1 MKKISVSEAVLNYV
15 SKESNVTP
23 AVVVE
28 HVNKP
33 TNQLYTAIWK
43 LVKSGKLI
51 KDANGVLRIPKA
63 LPMTAL
69 KPNVPMAVDH
79 SVYDGEAYKQVA
91 DAITKRKATGLE
103 MSMGK
108 KISVLESQNAELQR
122 LLHETKVK
130 YFDAMAVI
138 KYLEAKL
145 ISVIK

>member
-1 MKKISVSEAVLNYV
+1 MKKLSVSEAVLNYV

-43 LVKSGKLI
+43 LVKSGKLV

-69 KPNVPMAVDH
+69 KPNVPMAVD
-79 SVYDGEAYKQVA
+79 SIEP
-91 DAITKRKATGLE
+91 INKRKATGLE

-108 KISVLESQNAELQR
+108 KISVLEKEVESLKRELTQMS
-122 LLHETKVK
+122 VN
-130 YFDAMAVI
+130 YYDALAVI
-138 KYLEAKL
+138 KYLENKAKG
-145 ISVIK
+145 

>member
-1 MKKISVSEAVLNYV
+1 MKKNLSVREAVLNYI

-43 LVKSGKLI
+43 LVKSGKLV

-91 DAITKRKATGLE
+91 NAITKRKATPLE
-103 MSMGK
+103 MGMGK
-108 KISVLESQNAELQR
+108 KISVLEKEVESLKRDLTQMSVN
-122 LLHETKVK
+122 
-130 YFDAMAVI
+130 YYDALAVI
-138 KYLEAKL
+138 KYLENKAK
-145 ISVIK
+145 S

>member
-1 MKKISVSEAVLNYV
+1 MKKLSVSEAVLNYV

-43 LVKSGKLI
+43 LVKSGKLV

-91 DAITKRKATGLE
+91 NAITKRKATGLE

-108 KISVLESQNAELQR
+108 KISVLEKEVESLKRELTQMS
-122 LLHETKVK
+122 VN
-130 YFDAMAVI
+130 YYDALAVI
-138 KYLEAKL
+138 KYLENKAKG
-145 ISVIK
+145 

>member
-51 KDANGVLRIPKA
+51 KDANGVLKIPKA

-91 DAITKRKATGLE
+91 NAITKRKATGLE

-108 KISVLESQNAELQR
+108 KISVLEKEVESLKRDLTQMSVN
-122 LLHETKVK
+122 
-130 YFDAMAVI
+130 YYDALAVI
-138 KYLEAKL
+138 KYLENKAK
-145 ISVIK
+145 S

>member
-1 MKKISVSEAVLNYV
+1 MKKLSVSEAVLNYV

-43 LVKSGKLI
+43 LVKSGKLV

-79 SVYDGEAYKQVA
+79 TVYDGEAYKQVA
-91 DAITKRKATGLE
+91 NAITKRKATGLE

-108 KISVLESQNAELQR
+108 KISVLEKEVESLKRELTQMS
-122 LLHETKVK
+122 VN
-130 YFDAMAVI
+130 YYDALAVI
-138 KYLEAKL
+138 KYLENKAKG
-145 ISVIK
+145 

>member
-1 MKKISVSEAVLNYV
+1 MKKNLSVSEAVLNYV
-15 SKESNVTP
+15 SKESNVTS

-51 KDANGVLRIPKA
+51 KDENGILRIPKA

-69 KPNVPMAVDH
+69 KPDIPVAIDH
-79 SVYDGEAYKQVA
+79 TVYDGEAYKQVA
-91 DAITKRKATGLE
+91 NAITKRKATGLE

-108 KISVLESQNAELQR
+108 KISVLEAEIESLKRELTQMSVNYYDS
-122 LLHETKVK
+122 L
-130 YFDAMAVI
+130 AVI
-138 KYLEAKL
+138 KYLENKAKG
-145 ISVIK
+145 

>member
-1 MKKISVSEAVLNYV
+1 MKKLSVSEAVLNYV

-79 SVYDGEAYKQVA
+79 TVYDGEAYKQVA
-91 DAITKRKATGLE
+91 NAITKRKATGLE

-108 KISVLESQNAELQR
+108 KISVLEKEVESLKRELTQMS
-122 LLHETKVK
+122 VN
-130 YFDAMAVI
+130 YYDALAVI
-138 KYLEAKL
+138 KYLENKAKG
-145 ISVIK
+145 

>member
-1 MKKISVSEAVLNYV
+1 MKKNLSVREAVLNYI

-43 LVKSGKLI
+43 LVKSGKLV

-69 KPNVPMAVDH
+69 KPNVPMAVD
-79 SVYDGEAYKQVA
+79 SIEP
-91 DAITKRKATGLE
+91 INKRKSTGLE

-108 KISVLESQNAELQR
+108 KISVLEKEIESLKRDLTQMSVN
-122 LLHETKVK
+122 
-130 YFDAMAVI
+130 YYDALAVI
-138 KYLEAKL
+138 KYLENKAK
-145 ISVIK
+145 S